1 MTPIYERIEELCKQK
16 GINITFMCN
25 ECDIKRASLSDY
37 KTGKKK
43 SLSVET
49 LAKIANYF
57 DVSVDYLYGK
67 EPAAASDEA
76 LKVALFGGGTEVTDE
91 MWNEVKRYA
100 EYIKERKNDN
110 N

>member
-1 MTPIYERIEELCKQK
+1 MPPIYERIEELCKQR
-16 GINITFMCN
+16 GINITFLCTECN
-25 ECDIKRASLSDY
+25 IKRASLSDY

-49 LAKIANYF
+49 LAKIAQYF

-67 EPAAASDEA
+67 RPSAPDEEA
-76 LKVALFGGGTEVTDE
+76 LKVALFGGGAVVTDE

-100 EYIKERKNDN
+100 EFIKERENDN
-110 N
+110 K